1 MVSYDKS
8 YRLNICSAVNSEPL
22 WGLGIREQATQDKF
36 ENMDCKIGHLQCIL
50 DFSRG
55 RGWGGGCIEV
65 GRGKFIEFLQKCP
78 KTSVQDCSSYNFS

>member
-1 MVSYDKS
+1 MVSYDRS

-36 ENMDCKIGHLQCIL
+36 ENMDCKIGHLQRIL

-55 RGWGGGCIEV
+55 RGWGGGV
-65 GRGKFIEFLQKCP
+65 YRGWKGQIHRVLGKMSQDFCPTLQQLKF
-78 KTSVQDCSSYNFS
+78 